1 VIEDWWLQIKDMYLE
16 DCAEKCIE
24 LQSHDKALIAEVPIG
39 QVLDFLIKKRL
50 VQDRQSASKLISQQ
64 IGGPNKLQNI
74 GMMCYEEFNRL
85 FCKGMFKV
93 ALINTLD
100 GLQNQIGE
108 ANADSE
114 QDIQA
119 FKKMN
124 KEQ

>member
-1 VIEDWWLQIKDMYLE
+1 
-16 DCAEKCIE
+16 
-24 LQSHDKALIAEVPIG
+24 
-39 QVLDFLIKKRL
+39 
-50 VQDRQSASKLISQQ
+50 
-64 IGGPNKLQNI
+64 
-74 GMMCYEEFNRL
+74 MMCYEEFNRL

-124 KEQ
+124 KEQQERYLDSRANFKEEMPLSLKIERY